1 MEATGASAGVA
12 MRGGEEVVLEGLFAN
27 NCPRPG
33 RRGSPE
39 NLRVAIVELAIPIGE
54 TEVHVTALLL
64 PCGCSYCHAG
74 AGNGDGSGHG
84 NAHGREGK
92 K

>member
-1 MEATGASAGVA
+1 

-27 NCPRPG
+27 NCPRSG

-54 TEVHVTALLL
+54 TEVHVTANFDVAAFAESHSADQLMTRTRIPSRKATAVPCLL
-64 PCGCSYCHAG
+64 
-74 AGNGDGSGHG
+74 
-84 NAHGREGK
+84 
-92 K
+92 